1 MDERRNDETTQVE
14 QRVPTLLV
22 WAKSVTILENL
33 KQRGDTLLHLWLVLL
48 LVQCGIAA
56 DTPLPSSIPRRG
68 DHTLLSWREG
78 APYFTTSRYS
88 SDRRFLRLETGHF
101 AAEFDTER
109 IALTGFAAGPDARDE
124 AAATHAALAAATLP
138 PAHLDLVVRVGET
151 AFACVGR
158 KPLALD
164 AHGLPA
170 DPLTFPVRVI
180 ESGRFFQKFAL
191 HDLEFHDRAGRRLP
205 AVGWLEVAAWPD
217 RLMLTL
223 CLRPEETLS
232 GAQVFLRVRTVGGK
246 DASYAE
252 QPLDWPAGGER
263 RATLALGADGAV
275 DAPGAPAGI
284 AVTATAAA
292 AGARA
297 TVDWNP
303 DERSHRVRLEGGAWP
318 VPTEGVYP
326 ESKFGAWEAYDL
338 TLENRTTVAQRVA
351 LTFEHV
357 PTRSITGFVPMLL
370 DENGSPTG
378 RPIQVSKN
386 WHHPPEGVELP
397 HAGHWMHGRTLVH
410 LPPQSRLRLRHGT
423 TYSHWGGVPTASL
436 AQLSLAGWGHNG
448 FWEQF
453 ALGSFGES
461 FCFQPARVMR
471 RSLLTD
477 FRPLFQRGFTQDE
490 RWGWP
495 SNVGGGDTLVR
506 YDPQGRYVPGKRQV
520 TRHVSH
526 GPNLAQLDY
535 EEMSADEAVRSR
547 VSVYLPQADDH
558 VRVYLR
564 VRYDVLRR
572 VEFSRL
578 ALFQL
583 GADYYNDA
591 AASRIAWGDATGLAA
606 EHGPEP
612 GAGVLPQ
619 WLARGEAAWVS
630 LHGQVRRDADR
641 TGQGTRGLIVRAWAA
656 TLGGRPV
663 AAPVL
668 AATRGRTSRG
678 PLGAEVRGP
687 AGLTALEA
695 GDRVEMWLELVVFP
709 LTAERYYGPDAAFRR
724 ALETG
729 ANTWRLVQRE
739 ATENRPVLRGPRGET
754 QVTAVEFPLQVPVAA
769 DSTATFSIAGGLGW
783 LPVRLTGLP
792 RPDAVELHRR
802 GRMEREPWARESAE
816 RVARQADFDIATG
829 RWSVTYTVPA
839 GEGTV
844 IDYEVRPRTAAL
856 PGVNRAR

>member
-1 MDERRNDETTQVE
+1 MVDRQRVNPGSADALVRRRNAAGGGRAPRIALGLFVY
-14 QRVPTLLV
+14 LL
-22 WAKSVTILENL
+22 A
-33 KQRGDTLLHLWLVLL
+33 LV
-48 LVQCGIAA
+48 GSAAAAA
-56 DTPLPSSIPRRG
+56 DVPLASARPKRG
-68 DHTLLSWREG
+68 DHTLLTWREG
-78 APYFTTSRYS
+78 PPYFTTSRYS
-88 SDRRFLRLETGHF
+88 SDRRFLRIETGHF

-109 IALTGFAAGPDARDE
+109 IALTGFAAWPDARDE
-124 AAATHAALAAATLP
+124 AAASQAALAAETLP
-138 PAHLDLVVRVGET
+138 PAQLDLIVRMGET

-164 AHGLPA
+164 PHGLPA

-217 RLMLTL
+217 RLILTL
-223 CLRPEETLS
+223 HLRPEETLA
-232 GAQVFLRVRTVGGK
+232 GARIFLRVRSVGGQ

-252 QPLDWPAGGER
+252 PPVDWPAGGGR
-263 RATLALGADGAV
+263 HATLALAADGAV
-275 DAPGAPAGI
+275 VAPGPPAGI
-284 AVTATAAA
+284 AVTATAAD

-297 TVDWNP
+297 EAQWHP
-303 DERSHRVRLEGGAWP
+303 DERSHRVRLAGAAWP
-318 VPTEGVYP
+318 VPAEGVYP
-326 ESKFGAWEAYDL
+326 ESEFGAFETYDL
-338 TLENRTTVAQRVA
+338 TLENRTAEAQRVA
-351 LTFEHV
+351 LRFEHV

-370 DENGSPTG
+370 DENGSPAG
-378 RPIQVSKN
+378 LPIQVSKN
-386 WHHPPEGVELP
+386 WHHPPAGVELP

-448 FWEQF
+448 FWEEF

-477 FRPLFQRGFTQDE
+477 FRPLFQRGFSRDE

-520 TRHVSH
+520 TRHVSS

-535 EEMSADEAVRSR
+535 EELSADEAVRSR

-564 VRYDVLRR
+564 LRYDVLRR

-591 AASRIAWGDATGLAA
+591 EASLIAWGDATGLVA

-612 GAGVLPQ
+612 GAAVLPQ
-619 WLARGEAAWVS
+619 GLAGGEVAWVS
-630 LHGQVRRDADR
+630 LHGQARRDADR
-641 TGQGTRGLIVRAWAA
+641 AGQGTRGLIVRAWAA

-678 PLGAEVRGP
+678 PLGAELRGP
-687 AGLTALEA
+687 PGLTALEA
-695 GDRVEMWLELVVFP
+695 GDRVDMWLELVVFP
-709 LTAERYYGPDAAFRR
+709 LTAARYYGPDGAFRR
-724 ALETG
+724 ALAAG

-739 ATENRPVLRGPRGET
+739 AAENRPALRVRRDAQAG
-754 QVTAVEFPLQVPVAA
+754 AFPLQVPVAA
-769 DSTATFSIAGGLGW
+769 DGTASFSIAGGLGW
-783 LPVRLTGLP
+783 LPLRLTGLA
-792 RPDAVELHRR
+792 RPDAVELHRVGR
-802 GRMEREPWARESAE
+802 GGSEPWGRGDAE
-816 RVARQADFDIATG
+816 RVARQADFDAATG
-829 RWSVTYTVPA
+829 RWNVTYTVPA

-844 IDYEVRPRTAAL
+844 IDYEVRPKAAAL
-856 PGVNRAR
+856 PGVRGKQ